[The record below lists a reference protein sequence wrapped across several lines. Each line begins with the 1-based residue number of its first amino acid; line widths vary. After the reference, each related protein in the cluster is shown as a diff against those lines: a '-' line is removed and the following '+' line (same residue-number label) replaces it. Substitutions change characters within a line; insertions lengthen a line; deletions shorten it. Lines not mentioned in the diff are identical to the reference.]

1 MTKNNPPTDEE
12 FRRELKAIFADIDP
26 LQLEAQRRMTPAQKI
41 RAVSDLFDS
50 MKALAIAS
58 EKQRHRNAPTRRIT
72 SARWP
77 VGCAHRSGSRNFARK
92 SSVFREDAMSQERYF
107 RGSEFEKLL
116 NYSRVL
122 VDGEWVFVSGCSGFD
137 YDTMEIADNI
147 TDQTEQTFEN
157 IRWSLDQ
164 AGVTFDDV
172 VRIRIIVASMS
183 DYAGAAKVIGKHC
196 ANVQPA
202 NTTWIAAL
210 PDPRIKIEIEVT
222 ARKKS

>member
-1 MTKNNPPTDEE
+1 MT
-12 FRRELKAIFADIDP
+12 
-26 LQLEAQRRMTPAQKI
+26 QK
-41 RAVSDLFDS
+41 
-50 MKALAIAS
+50 
-58 EKQRHRNAPTRRIT
+58 
-72 SARWP
+72 
-77 VGCAHRSGSRNFARK
+77 
-92 SSVFREDAMSQERYF
+92 RYF

-116 NYSRVL
+116 NYARVL

-137 YDTMEIADNI
+137 YDTMEISDNI

-183 DYAGAAKVIGKHC
+183 DYPAAAKVIGKHC
-196 ANVQPA
+196 ATVQPA

-222 ARKKS
+222 ARKTHGDADSSR